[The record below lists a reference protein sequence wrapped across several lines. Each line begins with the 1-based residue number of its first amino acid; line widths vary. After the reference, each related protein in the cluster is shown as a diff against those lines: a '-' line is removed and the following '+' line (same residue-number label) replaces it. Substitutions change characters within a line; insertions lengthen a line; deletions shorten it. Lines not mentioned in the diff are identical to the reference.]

1 MESFPPQPNH
11 FTWATCYSSCY
22 CYAAVLPL
30 CSVLYNTFHSVDPAT
45 LLHVAFCQL
54 LFCCIF
60 HSGVILRCIFLIG
73 QAATL
78 LHILLRV
85 ATVFQ
90 HTASDAVTGAQ
101 ATFLQPLLQWNC
113 GFEKRASKK
122 PLNPVSAT
130 TRATLHQSNST
141 ILKTEYICW
150 KSGPCNLNLQQF

>member
-78 LHILLRV
+78 LHILLRPGLPLCV
-85 ATVFQ
+85 PAHCLRCRNWRSSHLF
-90 HTASDAVTGAQ
+90 
-101 ATFLQPLLQWNC
+101 ATFVAVKLWLW
-113 GFEKRASKK
+113 KRALKK

-130 TRATLHQSNST
+130 TIATLYQSNSV
-141 ILKTEYICW
+141 
-150 KSGPCNLNLQQF
+150 QF